1 MTFSGQQFLYRRE
14 GVRRPVLR
22 TLSICLSLSL
32 SLLRSAEEQC
42 CVNYSIIAISQT
54 IDVGDE
60 TAGAPAGAAPASRGG
75 RHPGVEEEATEL
87 RRGSAAGSP
96 LTPRCT
102 HHPLASSLVAER
114 VLVEADRRAPPIGAS
129 EISSPLTA
137 SRARPWL
144 CAGERCCASASP
156 LVPPAAEPPRVCR
169 AAACRFRSR
178 VPLRMLASA
187 PPPVALPLAP
197 ALKHLR

>member
-1 MTFSGQQFLYRRE
+1 MTFPGQQFLYKRE

-32 SLLRSAEEQC
+32 SLLLSAEEQC
-42 CVNYSIIAISQT
+42 CVNYSMKLALSQT

-75 RHPGVEEEATEL
+75 RHPGVELEEATEL

-156 LVPPAAEPPRVCR
+156 PVPPAASSIPCASPTRSSGHSPSEAATR
-169 AAACRFRSR
+169 AARARAVSRACT
-178 VPLRMLASA
+178 PA
-187 PPPVALPLAP
+187 P
-197 ALKHLR
+197 